1 MEKESSKA
9 SSSEYVIPAWG
20 GAQLQP
26 DEPQSPA
33 QLKLFDEYRVLYA
46 NRSVIHRENQVKL
59 RRLQQIMSR
68 ETSEMLTYHSPQP
81 KVESIKVK
89 QMIRR

>member
-20 GAQLQP
+20 GAQLQQP

-46 NRSVIHRENQVKL
+46 NRSVIHRENQAKL

-68 ETSEMLTYHSPQP
+68 ETSQMLTYHSP
-81 KVESIKVK
+81 
-89 QMIRR
+89 